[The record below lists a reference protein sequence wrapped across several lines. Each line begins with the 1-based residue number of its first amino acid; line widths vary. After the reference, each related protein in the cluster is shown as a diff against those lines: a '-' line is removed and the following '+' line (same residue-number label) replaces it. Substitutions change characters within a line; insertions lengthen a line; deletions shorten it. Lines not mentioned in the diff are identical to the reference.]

1 MFNLKKRKNF
11 VFILFFIITVLI
23 FLSTTATAANDPVV
37 EIGNITRLKGQRVN
51 QLIGYGIVVGLN
63 GSGDSNR
70 SQATVQ
76 SVANMLQNFG
86 VNVTDSQVSS
96 QNIAAV
102 MVTAELP
109 PVAHNGDPLDIT
121 VSSIGDADSL
131 QGGTLLLTPLQAPNG
146 EVYASAQGPLS
157 VGGYS
162 VGGGGNSEQQNHPT
176 VGKIPN
182 GALVEKEI
190 NSNLDRQN
198 LTYILANPNFKTAS
212 KIASEINN
220 KFGNGTAQAQNASTI
235 NISIPENFN
244 YGTVNFIAEVNS
256 LEVRPSLE
264 AKVVLDE
271 RTGTV
276 VFSHNV
282 HISTVAVAHGNL
294 SVSISTQEEVS
305 QPAPFSEGET
315 TTTEDVQIEVDEGQA
330 NNMLIVSQENTIEDL
345 VTALNAIGATPR
357 DIISIIQKIDAAGA
371 LHAKLEIQ

>member
-1 MFNLKKRKNF
+1 MFNLMKSKAF
-11 VFILFFIITVLI
+11 GTIFISI
-23 FLSTTATAANDPVV
+23 FLLLISSTLTAAVNDPQV
-37 EIGNITRLKGQRVN
+37 EIGNITRIKGQRVN

-86 VNVTDSQVSS
+86 VNVTDNQVAS

-109 PVAHNGDPLDIT
+109 PVAHNGDPIDIT

-162 VGGGGNSEQQNHPT
+162 VGGSSNSEQQNHPT
-176 VGKIPN
+176 VGRIPG

-190 NSNLDRQN
+190 NSSLDKNQ
-198 LTYILANPNFKTAS
+198 LTYVLANPNFKTAS
-212 KIASEINN
+212 QITTTINN
-220 KFGNGTAQAQNASTI
+220 NFGQGTARALNDSTI
-235 NISIPENFN
+235 QISKPANFN
-244 YGTVNFIAEVNS
+244 QGMVNFIAQVNS
-256 LEVRPSLE
+256 LKVTPAVE
-264 AKVVLDE
+264 ARVVIDE
-271 RTGTV
+271 KTGTV

-282 HISTVAVAHGNL
+282 QISTVAVAHGNL
-294 SVSISTQEEVS
+294 SVSISTQENVS
-305 QPAPFSEGET
+305 QPPPLSPGET
-315 TTTEDVQIEVDEGQA
+315 TVTEDVKIKVDEGQQG
-330 NNMLIVSQENTIEDL
+330 NMMVVSQENTIEDL

-371 LHAKLEIQ
+371 LHAELIIQ

>member
-1 MFNLKKRKNF
+1 MFNLRKQK
-11 VFILFFIITVLI
+11 ILVILLLLLI
-23 FLSTTATAANDPVV
+23 SLSLNIKTAAAANDPEV
-37 EIGNITRLKGQRVN
+37 EIGNITRIKGQRVN

-86 VNVTDSQVSS
+86 VNVTDGQVAS

-109 PVAHNGDPLDIT
+109 AVAHNGDQLDIT

-162 VGGGGNSEQQNHPT
+162 VGGGGNSEVQNHPT
-176 VGKIPN
+176 VGQIPN
-182 GALVEKEI
+182 GALVEREI
-190 NSNLDRQN
+190 NSSLDSSN
-198 LTYILANPNFKTAS
+198 LTYVIANPNFKTAS
-212 KIASEINN
+212 QIANTINSN
-220 KFGNGTAQAQNASTI
+220 FGDGTAQALNASTI
-235 NISIPENFN
+235 DISMPENFN
-244 YGTVNFIAEVNS
+244 YGMVDFIAEVNS
-256 LEVRPSLE
+256 LKVTPAVE
-264 AKVVLDE
+264 AKVVIDE

-282 HISTVAVAHGNL
+282 SISTVAVAHGNL

-305 QPAPFSEGET
+305 QPAPFSGGDT
-315 TTTEDVQIEVDEGQA
+315 TVTEDVQIEVDEGPES
-330 NNMLIVSQENTIEDL
+330 NMLIVSQENTIEDL

-371 LHAKLEIQ
+371 LHAELEIQ

>member
-1 MFNLKKRKNF
+1 MYILKKQKKS
-11 VFILFFIITVLI
+11 VIILLILISLLI
-23 FLSTTATAANDPVV
+23 FSNTSAAANDPEV
-37 EIGNITRLKGQRVN
+37 EIGNITRIKGQRIN

-86 VNVTDSQVSS
+86 VNVTDSQVAS

-109 PVAHNGDPLDIT
+109 AVAHNGDQLDIT

-146 EVYASAQGPLS
+146 EIFASAQGPLS

-176 VGKIPN
+176 VGKSPG
-182 GALVEKEI
+182 GALVEREI
-190 NSNLDRQN
+190 NSTLDRNN
-198 LTYILANPNFKTAS
+198 LTYVIANPNFKTAS
-212 KIASEINN
+212 QITTTINRN
-220 KFGNGTAQAQNASTI
+220 FGDGTAQALDASTI
-235 NISIPENFN
+235 NISMPENFN
-244 YGTVNFIAEVNS
+244 YGMVNFIAEVNS
-256 LEVRPSLE
+256 LKVTPSVE
-264 AKVVLDE
+264 ARVVIDE

-276 VFSHNV
+276 VFNHNV

-305 QPAPFSEGET
+305 QPNPFSEGET
-315 TTTEDVQIEVDEGQA
+315 TVTEDVEIQIDEGQKS
-330 NNMLIVSQENTIEDL
+330 NMLIVSQKNTIEDL

-371 LHAKLEIQ
+371 LHAELEIQ

>member
-1 MFNLKKRKNF
+1 MFNLEKLKIS
-11 VFILFFIITVLI
+11 VFILFILTLLIVLGP
-23 FLSTTATAANDPVV
+23 AAAANDPEV
-37 EIGNITRLKGQRVN
+37 EIGNITRIKNQRVN

-86 VNVTDSQVSS
+86 VNVTDGQVAS

-109 PVAHNGDPLDIT
+109 PVAHNGDQLDIT
-121 VSSIGDADSL
+121 VNSIGDADSL

-176 VGKIPN
+176 VGKIPG
-182 GALVEKEI
+182 GALVEREI
-190 NSNLDRQN
+190 NYNLDGDN
-198 LTYILANPNFKTAS
+198 LTYVVANPNFKTAS
-212 KIASEINN
+212 QIAAAVNN
-220 KFGNGTAQAQNASTI
+220 NFGAGTARAENASTI
-235 NISIPENFN
+235 NISMPADSN
-244 YGTVNFIAEVNS
+244 YGMVDFIAEVNS
-256 LEVRPSLE
+256 LKVTPSVE
-264 AKVVLDE
+264 ARVVIDE

-305 QPAPFSEGET
+305 QPEPFSEGET
-315 TTTEDVQIEVDEGQA
+315 TVTEDVEIEVDEGQES
-330 NNMLIVSQENTIEDL
+330 NMLIVSQENTIEDL

-357 DIISIIQKIDAAGA
+357 DIISIIQKINAAGA
-371 LHAKLEIQ
+371 LHADLVIE

>member
-1 MFNLKKRKNF
+1 MFKLMKERILLAVIF
-11 VFILFFIITVLI
+11 LVFMVLI
-23 FLSTTATAANDPVV
+23 SSSLYAANDPEV

-51 QLIGYGIVVGLN
+51 QLLGYGVVVGLN
-63 GSGDSNR
+63 GSGDSSR
-70 SQATVQ
+70 SQATLQ

-86 VNVTDSQVSS
+86 VNVTDNQVAS

-109 PVAHNGDPLDIT
+109 PVAHNGDQLDIT

-146 EVYASAQGPLS
+146 DIYASAQGPLS
-157 VGGYS
+157 IGGYS
-162 VGGGGNSEQQNHPT
+162 VGGGSNSEQQNHPT
-176 VGKIPN
+176 VGRIPG

-190 NSNLDRQN
+190 NSSLDGDQ
-198 LTYILANPNFKTAS
+198 LTYILANPSFKTAS
-212 KIASEINN
+212 QISSTINN
-220 KFGNGTAQAQNASTI
+220 KFGAGTARALNASTI
-235 NISIPENFN
+235 NISKPENFN
-244 YGTVNFIAEVNS
+244 YGMVNFIAEVNS
-256 LEVRPSLE
+256 LKVTPAVE
-264 AKVVLDE
+264 AKVVIDE

-315 TTTEDVQIEVDEGQA
+315 TVTEDVEIEVDQGQEG
-330 NNMLIVSQENTIEDL
+330 NMLIVSQENTIEDL

-371 LHAKLEIQ
+371 LHAELEIQ

>member
-1 MFNLKKRKNF
+1 LFILKKKKNS
-11 VFILFFIITVLI
+11 VVILLVLI
-23 FLSTTATAANDPVV
+23 SLLIFVNTAAAANNPVV
-37 EIGNITRLKGQRVN
+37 EIGNITRIKGQRVN

-86 VNVTDSQVSS
+86 VNVSDGQVVS

-109 PVAHNGDPLDIT
+109 AVTHNGDQLDIT

-131 QGGTLLLTPLQAPNG
+131 FGGTLLLTPLQAPNG
-146 EVYASAQGPLS
+146 DIYASAQGPLS

-162 VGGGGNSEQQNHPT
+162 VGGGGDSAQQNHPT
-176 VGKIPN
+176 VGRIPN

-190 NSNLDRQN
+190 TSTLNKNN
-198 LTYILANPNFKTAS
+198 LTYVLSNPNFKTAS
-212 KIASEINN
+212 QIATTINSN
-220 KFGNGTAQAQNASTI
+220 FGDGTARASNASTI
-235 NISIPENFN
+235 NISMPDNFN
-244 YGTVNFIAEVNS
+244 YGIVDFIAEVNS
-256 LEVRPSLE
+256 LKVKPAIE
-264 AKVVLDE
+264 AKVVIDE

-282 HISTVAVAHGNL
+282 QISTVAVAHGNL
-294 SVSISTQEEVS
+294 SVSISTQENVS
-305 QPAPFSEGET
+305 QPAPFSGGKT
-315 TTTEDVQIEVDEGQA
+315 KVTKDVQIKVDEGQQS
-330 NNMLIVSQENTIEDL
+330 NMLIVSQENNIEDL

-371 LHAKLEIQ
+371 LHAELEIR

>member
-1 MFNLKKRKNF
+1 MFILKKKKNS
-11 VFILFFIITVLI
+11 VVILLVLI
-23 FLSTTATAANDPVV
+23 SLLIFVNTAAAANNPVV
-37 EIGNITRLKGQRVN
+37 EIGNITRIKGQRVN

-86 VNVTDSQVSS
+86 VNVSDGQVVS

-109 PVAHNGDPLDIT
+109 AVTHNGDQLDIT

-131 QGGTLLLTPLQAPNG
+131 FGGTLLLTPLQAPNG
-146 EVYASAQGPLS
+146 DIYASAQGPLS

-162 VGGGGNSEQQNHPT
+162 VGGGGDSAQQNHPT
-176 VGKIPN
+176 VGRIPN

-190 NSNLDRQN
+190 TSTLNKNN
-198 LTYILANPNFKTAS
+198 LTYVLSNPNFKTAS
-212 KIASEINN
+212 QIATTINSN
-220 KFGNGTAQAQNASTI
+220 FGDGTARASNASTI
-235 NISIPENFN
+235 NISMPDNFN
-244 YGTVNFIAEVNS
+244 YGIVDFIAEVNS
-256 LEVRPSLE
+256 LKVKPAIE
-264 AKVVLDE
+264 AKVVIDE

-282 HISTVAVAHGNL
+282 QISTVAVAHGNL
-294 SVSISTQEEVS
+294 SVSISTQENVS
-305 QPAPFSEGET
+305 QPAPFSGGKT
-315 TTTEDVQIEVDEGQA
+315 KVTKDVQIKVDEGQQS
-330 NNMLIVSQENTIEDL
+330 NMLIVSQENNIEDL

-371 LHAKLEIQ
+371 LHAELEIR

>member
-1 MFNLKKRKNF
+1 LFNLEKLKKS
-11 VFILFFIITVLI
+11 VFILFILTLLIVLGP
-23 FLSTTATAANDPVV
+23 AAAANDPEV
-37 EIGNITRLKGQRVN
+37 EIGNITRIKNQRVN

-86 VNVTDSQVSS
+86 VNVTDGQVAS

-109 PVAHNGDPLDIT
+109 PVAHNGDQLDIT
-121 VSSIGDADSL
+121 VNSIGDADSL

-176 VGKIPN
+176 VGKIPS

-190 NSNLDRQN
+190 NSNLDGDN
-198 LTYILANPNFKTAS
+198 LTYVVANPNFKTTSQIVAT
-212 KIASEINN
+212 INN
-220 KFGNGTAQAQNASTI
+220 NFGAGTAQAENASTI
-235 NISIPENFN
+235 NISMPADSN
-244 YGTVNFIAEVNS
+244 YGMVDFIAEVNS
-256 LEVRPSLE
+256 LKVTPSVE
-264 AKVVLDE
+264 ARVVIDE

-305 QPAPFSEGET
+305 QPEPFSEGET
-315 TTTEDVQIEVDEGQA
+315 TDTEDVEIEVDEGQES
-330 NNMLIVSQENTIEDL
+330 NMLIVSQENTIEDL

-371 LHAKLEIQ
+371 LHADLVIE

>member
-1 MFNLKKRKNF
+1 MFILKKRDTSIIF
-11 VFILFFIITVLI
+11 LIIIISACILFG
-23 FLSTTATAANDPVV
+23 TAAAANNPVV
-37 EIGNITRLKGQRVN
+37 EIGNITRIKGQRVN

-86 VNVTDSQVSS
+86 VNVTDSQVAS

-109 PVAHNGDPLDIT
+109 AVAHNGDPLDIT

-131 QGGTLLLTPLQAPNG
+131 MGGTLLLTPLQAPNG
-146 EVYASAQGPLS
+146 EIYASAQGPIS

-162 VGGGGNSEQQNHPT
+162 VGGGGNSEQMNHPT
-176 VGKIPN
+176 VGKIPG

-190 NSNLDRQN
+190 SSTLNGKN
-198 LTYILANPNFKTAS
+198 LTYVLSNPNFETAS
-212 KIASEINN
+212 KIATTINSN
-220 KFGNGTAQAQNASTI
+220 FGDGTARATNASTI
-235 NISIPENFN
+235 NISMPDNFN
-244 YGTVNFIAEVNS
+244 YGMVDFIAEVNG
-256 LEVRPSLE
+256 LQVTPAIE
-264 AKVVLDE
+264 ARVVIDE

-282 HISTVAVAHGNL
+282 RISTVAVAHGNL
-294 SVSISTQEEVS
+294 SVSITTEEQVS
-305 QPAPFSEGET
+305 QPPAFSEGET
-315 TTTEDVQIEVDEGQA
+315 TVTEDVQIDVEQGQES
-330 NNMLIVSQENTIEDL
+330 NMLIVSQENTIEDL

-371 LHAKLEIQ
+371 LHAELEIQ

>member
-1 MFNLKKRKNF
+1 MKERILLAVIFL
-11 VFILFFIITVLI
+11 VFMVLI
-23 FLSTTATAANDPVV
+23 SSSLYAANDPEV

-51 QLIGYGIVVGLN
+51 QLLGYGVVVGLN
-63 GSGDSNR
+63 GSGDSSR
-70 SQATVQ
+70 SQATLQ

-86 VNVTDSQVSS
+86 VNVTDNQVAS

-109 PVAHNGDPLDIT
+109 PVAHNGDQLDIT

-146 EVYASAQGPLS
+146 DIYASAQGPLS
-157 VGGYS
+157 IGGYS
-162 VGGGGNSEQQNHPT
+162 VGGSSNSEQQNHPT
-176 VGKIPN
+176 VGRIPG

-190 NSNLDRQN
+190 NSSLDGDQ

-212 KIASEINN
+212 QISSTINN
-220 KFGNGTAQAQNASTI
+220 KFGVGTARALNASTI
-235 NISIPENFN
+235 NISKPENFN
-244 YGTVNFIAEVNS
+244 YGMVNFIAEVNS
-256 LEVRPSLE
+256 LKVTPAVE
-264 AKVVLDE
+264 AKVVIDE

-315 TTTEDVQIEVDEGQA
+315 TVTEDVEIEVDQGQEG
-330 NNMLIVSQENTIEDL
+330 NMLIVSQENTIEDL

-371 LHAKLEIQ
+371 LHAELEIQ

>member
-1 MFNLKKRKNF
+1 LFKLAKNKSSVIILIAILVLLFSAAFN
-11 VFILFFIITVLI
+11 
-23 FLSTTATAANDPVV
+23 AAANDPEV

-51 QLIGYGIVVGLN
+51 QLLGYGIVVGLN

-70 SQATVQ
+70 SQATLQ
-76 SVANMLQNFG
+76 SVANMLQSFG
-86 VNVTDSQVSS
+86 VNVTDNQVAS

-109 PVAHNGDPLDIT
+109 PVAHNGDQLDIT

-146 EVYASAQGPLS
+146 DIYASAQGPLS
-157 VGGYS
+157 IGGYS
-162 VGGGGNSEQQNHPT
+162 AGSGSNSEQQNHPT
-176 VGKIPN
+176 VGKIPE

-190 NSNLDRQN
+190 NSSLDTEQ
-198 LTYILANPNFKTAS
+198 LTYILANPSFKTAS
-212 KIASEINN
+212 QISSTINN
-220 KFGNGTAQAQNASTI
+220 KFGPGTARALNDSTI
-235 NISIPENFN
+235 NISKPDNFN
-244 YGTVNFIAEVNS
+244 YGMVNFIAEVNS
-256 LEVRPSLE
+256 LKVTPAVE
-264 AKVVLDE
+264 ARVVIDE

-294 SVSISTQEEVS
+294 SVSISTQQEVS
-305 QPAPFSEGET
+305 QPEPFSEGET
-315 TTTEDVQIEVDEGQA
+315 RVTEDVEIEVDEGQEG
-330 NNMLIVSQENTIEDL
+330 NMLIVSQENTIEDL

-371 LHAKLEIQ
+371 LHAELEIQ

>member
-1 MFNLKKRKNF
+1 MINIEKFNTS
-11 VFILFFIITVLI
+11 VYIILVMSLLII
-23 FLSTTATAANDPVV
+23 LSATAAANDPEV
-37 EIGNITRLKGQRVN
+37 EIGNITRIKNQRVN

-86 VNVTDSQVSS
+86 VNVTDGQVAS

-102 MVTAELP
+102 MVTSVLP
-109 PVAHNGDPLDIT
+109 PVAHNGDQLDIT

-146 EVYASAQGPLS
+146 EIYASAQGPLS

-162 VGGGGNSEQQNHPT
+162 VGGGGNSEVQNHPT
-176 VGKIPN
+176 VGQIPN
-182 GALVEKEI
+182 GALVEREI
-190 NSNLDRQN
+190 NSNLDGNN
-198 LTYILANPNFKTAS
+198 LTYVIANPNFKTAS
-212 KIASEINN
+212 QIVSKINDN
-220 KFGNGTAQAQNASTI
+220 FGDGTARAQNDSTI
-235 NISIPENFN
+235 NISMPDNFN
-244 YGTVNFIAEVNS
+244 YSMVDFIAEVNS
-256 LEVRPSLE
+256 LKVTPAVE
-264 AKVVLDE
+264 ARVVLDE

-282 HISTVAVAHGNL
+282 SISTVAVAHGNL
-294 SVSISTQEEVS
+294 SVSISTQEQVS
-305 QPAPFSEGET
+305 QPPAFSGGET
-315 TTTEDVQIEVDEGQA
+315 TTTEDVEIEVDEGQES
-330 NNMLIVSQENTIEDL
+330 NMLIVSQENTIEDL

-371 LHAKLEIQ
+371 LHADLVIE